1 MIPHLNNESIDGAE
15 NVEKWSCRRILCG
28 SDCSRNQIV
37 RSVHRIRHLVKSCKN
52 WKSIISPMVTFS
64 QCKTRKRF
72 IHFVLGLLKWLLPY
86 YSNLRILINKPIH
99 QLSMVLNEVCYLRNL
114 RQLKVNVDRP
124 NDLSEVAS

>member
-1 MIPHLNNESIDGAE
+1 
-15 NVEKWSCRRILCG
+15 
-28 SDCSRNQIV
+28 
-37 RSVHRIRHLVKSCKN
+37 
-52 WKSIISPMVTFS
+52 MVTFS
-64 QCKTRKRF
+64 LFKTRKPF

-124 NDLSEVAS
+124 NELSEVAS